1 MSEPTYLLPV
11 PTNPPNEG
19 DFVTVS
25 FNGEWIPIIIGLLE
39 QLRSPVVWQDPP
51 DNIVGQVDELIYLMS
66 PNVD

>member
-1 MSEPTYLLPV
+1 MSAPAYLLPV

-39 QLRSPVVWQDPP
+39 TLRSPVVWLDPP
-51 DNIVGQVDELIYLMS
+51 DNIVGQVDELIYLLS